1 MWNDAEFQRLLARER
16 LERLLAEAKTQRLLA
31 WLPHFGM
38 RERLAMALEQL
49 ATKLYQLAERLEQ
62 HPGGLESPTHQH

>member
-1 MWNDAEFQRLLARER
+1 MWNNTELHRLLAQKHQE
-16 LERLLAEAKTQRLLA
+16 ELLTEAQTQRLLSR
-31 WLPHFGM
+31 LPRVGL

-49 ATKLYQLAERLEQ
+49 ATKLYQLAERLEH